1 MVLILVIVLGIV
13 ENYVNYGKFGV
24 NWSYINQFLDKILIY
39 IACAIPAN
47 SPSLVWVNVALY

>member
-13 ENYVNYGKFGV
+13 ENYGKFGV